1 MMNVPNWHHKLTNF
15 YNDEKTSDVL
25 IIVGK
30 ELKKFYC
37 HKLILSISS
46 KFWYSTFYPDNW
58 KNLDALRNFSKIEI
72 PDLSSEIFENFLKFI
87 YQNEFNIKESNFWDL
102 YSIGTRFEIQE
113 LLEHCEKYC
122 LQSIT
127 ESNCLSYFEKSCE
140 MKSVNPHT
148 NKEGNSQTKVQARI
162 KKYLEKNSVAILG
175 TNGCLN
181 KLKEKTICELLSN
194 KNLQIDEN
202 EIFHRICERGEHLCL
217 QQNLKVNST
226 NLRNNLK
233 QLLPLIRV
241 DLLNKDSF
249 EEIRKLGLLDTP
261 KLITALFSK
270 AKKLEKAIGN
280 SYAQENRKR
289 IQNRKNINSKEKN
302 IAHVCLMITKSQ
314 KKQNED
320 IIKSI
325 NYFGG
330 VEIDIMSVDKRTPS
344 YEDIVNYDSIFLFS
358 YADFFD
364 SQKIGDLIARF
375 IQDGG
380 GVVICSVFSLVSKG
394 LQGRIGGRLVTD
406 EFLPFSHGER
416 ISRERSY
423 LGEIFDPDHRL
434 MNQVKCFDGGVYS
447 LRIKPKR
454 IHPKAR
460 IVASW
465 SDGQPLIAEMKK
477 SLNYGKVVALN
488 INPISNNVGGNHWIK
503 STDGAKIIANSI
515 KFVSE
520 REYFPIKNIKSTN
533 LN

>member
-1 MMNVPNWHHKLTNF
+1 MNIPNWHNKLTNF

-30 ELKKFYC
+30 ESKKFYC
-37 HKLILSISS
+37 HKLILAISS
-46 KFWYSTFYPDNW
+46 KFWYSTFYPENW
-58 KNLDALRNFSKIEI
+58 KNLEELRNFSKIEI

-87 YQNEFNIKESNFWDL
+87 YKNEFNIKESNFWGL
-102 YSIGTRFEIQE
+102 YSIGARFEIQE
-113 LLEHCEKYC
+113 LRELCENYC
-122 LQSIT
+122 LNSIT

-140 MKSVNPHT
+140 MKSVSPRVD
-148 NKEGNSQTKVQARI
+148 KEGNPQMNIHKKI
-162 KKYLEKNSVAILG
+162 KKYLEKNSVAILSA
-175 TNGCLN
+175 NGCLN
-181 KLKEKTICELLSN
+181 KLKEKTILELLSN
-194 KNLQIDEN
+194 KNLQIEEN

-217 QQNLKVNST
+217 KQNLQVNST

-233 QLLPLIRV
+233 QLIPLIRV
-241 DLLNKDSF
+241 DLLNKDAF
-249 EEIRKLGLLDTP
+249 EEIRELKLLDTS

-270 AKKLEKAIGN
+270 ARKLEKAMGN
-280 SYAQENRKR
+280 NYALENRKR
-289 IQNRKNINSKEKN
+289 IQNRKNMNSKEKN
-302 IAHVCLMITKSQ
+302 TAQVLLIITKSQ

-320 IIKSI
+320 IVKSI

-330 VEIDIMSVDKRTPS
+330 FEIDIMSVNKRTPS
-344 YEDIVNYDSIFLFS
+344 YEDIANYDSIFLFS

-364 SQKIGDLIARF
+364 SQKMGDLIARF

-380 GVVICSVFSLVSKG
+380 GLVICSVFSLVSKG
-394 LQGRIGGRLVTD
+394 LQGRIGGRLATD

-423 LGEIFDPDHRL
+423 LGEIFDPDHKL
-434 MNQVKCFDGGVYS
+434 MDQVKCFDGGVYS
-447 LRIKPKR
+447 LRIKPKK

-460 IVASW
+460 IIASW

-488 INPISNNVGGNHWIK
+488 INPISNNVGSNHWIK

-515 KFVSE
+515 KFVSK